1 MNAPE
6 RLYRRRAEAPKK
18 APGQAVQ
25 TGYIG
30 KSEPRANAKRLLQG
44 RGAYV
49 DDLRFPRLAHAVF
62 FRSPYAHARL
72 MHLDLSK
79 ARAQPGVIAAV
90 DGRALAE
97 YCTPWVA
104 VLAHLKGIKSP
115 PQHAIAIERACWQGE
130 AMAAIVAETRAQAED
145 ALAHVEAEWQELP
158 VVTDMEAA
166 LRGDQVIHPELG
178 DNICFRRELD
188 AGQVDAAFAKADL
201 VVEETYDFG
210 RHTGVCM
217 ETRSILADYNAA
229 DHSLTVYHATQAP
242 HMMQD
247 IFSRH
252 LGIPEANVRV
262 ICKDVG
268 GSYGIKVHVYP
279 DEMATAALSVM
290 LRRPVKFVADRL
302 ESFLTD
308 IHAREHRV
316 KVRLAVSRAGDI
328 LAFEL
333 DDLTGIGPYSVYP
346 RTSGIEGNQVVNL
359 TGGPYKHQHYRA
371 KMNVVF
377 TNKNVTCQ
385 YRAVGHPIAVAL
397 TEAIVDLAAAKL
409 GMDPAEFRRRN
420 LIPDDAYPYTFPSG
434 LKFEQL
440 SHHKTLDRLLEL
452 MDYKGLRAEQQTLR
466 KKGVYRGIGLA
477 AMIEVTNPSPA
488 FYGVGGARI
497 SAQDGATIRL
507 EPTGMVTVLASV
519 TEQGQGTEGIF
530 AQIAATAVG
539 VTLDKVRVITGDTGV
554 TPYGGGTWAS
564 RGAGIG
570 GEAVLQ
576 AGKAL
581 RSNILDVAAAMLN
594 VDKAELD
601 VAGNSIV
608 GKVTGEAKL
617 PLAEVGRVG
626 YFRPDTLPMK
636 FQSELTVTRH
646 YTPREY
652 GFTFTNGIQ
661 ASLVEVD
668 PDTGF
673 VKLLKHWCVEDC
685 GTVINPMLVD
695 EQIRGG
701 VVQGIG
707 AALWEHC
714 LYDENGQLLNGNMA
728 DYLVPMSGE
737 IPDIVV
743 AHVSTPTRGSELG
756 AKGVGEAGTAGAPG
770 AVMNAINDALA
781 PLGARVTAQPCTPER
796 VLKALGKV

>member
-6 RLYRRRAEAPKK
+6 KLP
-18 APGQAVQ
+18 AVR

-30 KSEPRANAKRLLQG
+30 ASEPRPNAKRLLQG

-49 DDLRFPRLAHAVF
+49 DDLRFPRLAHVVF

-72 MHLDLSK
+72 KRLDLSK
-79 ARAQPGVIAAV
+79 ARAQPGVIAVV

-130 AMAAIVAETRAQAED
+130 AMAAIVAETRTQAED
-145 ALAHVEAEWQELP
+145 ALALVEAEWQELP

-166 LRGDQVIHPELG
+166 LRGDHVIHPELG

-188 AGQVDAAFAKADL
+188 AGEVDAAFARADL

-210 RHTGVCM
+210 RHTGVCL

-229 DHSLTVYHATQAP
+229 EHSLTVYHSTQAP

-316 KVRLAVSRAGDI
+316 KVRLAASRAGDI

-397 TEAIVDLAAAKL
+397 TESIVDLAAAKL

-452 MDYKGLRAEQQTLR
+452 MDYKGLRAEQAALR

-497 SAQDGATIRL
+497 SAQDGATLRL
-507 EPTGMVTVLASV
+507 EPTGMVTVLSSV

-530 AQIAATAVG
+530 AQIAASAVG

-601 VAGNSIV
+601 VADNAIV

-626 YFRPDTLPMK
+626 YFRPDTLPAK

-701 VVQGIG
+701 IVQGIG

-714 LYDENGQLLNGNMA
+714 LYDANGQLLNGNMA

-796 VLKALGKV
+796 VLKALGRI